1 MKKRILIVYY
11 SQTGQLLRILQKI
24 AEPTL
29 NNKNIDVE
37 YFKIE
42 MENDFPFPWNR
53 KEFFGIMPDS
63 VQEKAHPIKVNTP
76 VHDNYDLV
84 ILGYQVW
91 FLSPSVPFNSFLES
105 EVAKRILKSAKVVT
119 VIGGRNMWVMA
130 QESIRKKLKSLDS
143 VLVGNIALV
152 DNSPNLVSVVTII
165 YWLFHGKTD
174 RLLNLFPKPGIK
186 SADIEKGTSF
196 GQEIVGALT
205 DNNFNKLQENLVEK
219 GAVNLKPD
227 IISMETK
234 AKKVFGVWAK
244 IVNGSGKNGSFG
256 RKAVLFLFEIYLY
269 FVILFLSPLV
279 SILSTFAAI
288 LRRKATAKKMAY
300 FSGV

>member
-24 AEPTL
+24 AEPLL
-29 NNKNIDVE
+29 NNKNIEIE

-53 KEFFGIMPDS
+53 KAFFGIMPDS
-63 VQEKAHPIKVNTP
+63 VQEKAHPIKANRP
-76 VHDNYDLV
+76 NHNKYDLI

-91 FLSPSVPFNSFLES
+91 FLSASVPFTSFLES
-105 EVAKRILKSAKVVT
+105 DSAKFILKNTNVVT

-130 QESIRKKLKSLDS
+130 QESIRKRLKSIGS
-143 VLVGNIALV
+143 TLVGNIALV

-174 RLLNLFPKPGIK
+174 RFLNVFPKPGIK
-186 SADIEKGTSF
+186 PKDIERGSSF
-196 GQEIVGALT
+196 GKEIEIALT
-205 DNNFNKLQENLVEK
+205 ENEFGQLQEKLVK
-219 GAVNLKPD
+219 SGAVNLKPD

-234 AKKVFGVWAK
+234 AKKAFGVWAK
-244 IVNGSGKNGSFG
+244 IINGSGKDGSFG
-256 RKAVLFLFEIYLY
+256 RKITLFLFEIYLY
-269 FVILFLSPLV
+269 FAILFLSPLV